1 MAGGNLS
8 PRQKMIN
15 LMYLVL
21 TALLALNVSK
31 QVLDAFKVVNDGI
44 NNSTRAVQEKIDV
57 LDEALA
63 KEADSN
69 AEIAGPLLAASKEVN
84 ELVTE
89 LVNYIEETKHMIVM
103 KSGGYLNEA
112 TELGQG
118 DYAKNVSNYDGSSR
132 YLGES
137 KDPESRGLELQAKIN
152 EARER
157 LLAIIE
163 KIDPDQVEDFKSN
176 LTLDASD
183 SENAGTGKTEKG
195 KWYYDTFYKVPVAGT
210 STILDKYINDAKNA
224 QASVNGFLLSRV
236 GAVQVKIDKLAAQV
250 MAGSSY
256 LPAGGKYESKIFLA
270 ASSSNLNGKVYL
282 GKVDQSKFD
291 KDEAGNWL
299 PYVGTGENDLPVS
312 NPQELEMSSG
322 MAAFTPGGTGSGKYN
337 YEGVIQIPKPGQAGK
352 FDNFPFFAEY
362 EIAPVSGFSVSAEKM
377 NVLYIGLDNPIKIA
391 IGDAKPGSIS
401 ASMTNG
407 SLTSSGSGT
416 YIAKPTA
423 PGDATITARG
433 QNSAG
438 GSVGGDAKFRVMRV
452 PDPVPT
458 LGGTLKGG
466 KIQKGPIAAQ
476 SGVVALLENFAFDAR
491 FTVTSYDFVL
501 STKGEILSVRDVKG
515 PLLDSQV
522 KNLLNRAQP
531 KDYVLFDNIRVQGP
545 DGTSRKLATLAFE
558 VI

>member
-1 MAGGNLS
+1 MASGNLS

-44 NNSTRAVQEKIDV
+44 NNSTRAVQEKID
-57 LDEALA
+57 LINEALA
-63 KEADSN
+63 KEAESN
-69 AEIAGPLLAASKEVN
+69 AEIGGPLLAASKEVN
-84 ELVTE
+84 DIIAELVS
-89 LVNYIEETKHMIVM
+89 YIEETKHMIIM

-118 DYAKNVSNYDGSSR
+118 DYPKNVSNYDGSSR
-132 YLGES
+132 YLGEDV
-137 KDPESRGLELQAKIN
+137 DPEARGKALQDKIN
-152 EARER
+152 ETRDR
-157 LLAIIE
+157 LLSIIE
-163 KIDPDQVEDFKSN
+163 RIDPTQVEDFKSN
-176 LTLDASD
+176 LTLEANDNESLAAT
-183 SENAGTGKTEKG
+183 NPKR
-195 KWYYDTFYKVPVAGT
+195 KWYHATFYKVPVAGT
-210 STILDKYINDAKNA
+210 TTILDKYINDAKNA
-224 QASVNGFLLSRV
+224 QASVNSFLLSRV

-256 LPAGGKYESKIFLA
+256 LPSGGKYESKIFLA
-270 ASSSNLNGKVYL
+270 ASSSNLNGRVFL
-282 GKVDQSKFD
+282 GTVDKNKFE

-299 PYVGTGENDLPVS
+299 PYVGSGENDLPLS
-312 NPQELEMSSG
+312 NPKELEMAGG
-322 MAAFTPGGTGSGKYN
+322 MALYTSSAGSGKYS
-337 YEGVIQIPKPGQAGK
+337 YEGVIQIPKPGMAGK
-352 FDNFPFFAEY
+352 FDNYPFFAEY
-362 EIAPVSGFSVSAEKM
+362 EIAPPSGFSVSAEKM
-377 NVLYIGLDNPIKIA
+377 NVLYIGLENPIRIA

-407 SLTSSGSGT
+407 SLTASGQGT

-423 PGDATITARG
+423 PGEATITARG
-433 QNSAG
+433 TNSAG

-476 SGVVALLENFAFDAR
+476 TGIVALLENFAFDAR

-515 PLLDSQV
+515 PMLDSQV

-558 VI
+558 II

>member
-44 NNSTRAVQEKIDV
+44 INSTRAVIEKVDLINESLV
-57 LDEALA
+57 
-63 KEADSN
+63 KEAESN
-69 AEIAGPLLAASKEVN
+69 PDIGGPLLAHSEEVN
-84 ELVTE
+84 AIVKQLVDYLE
-89 LVNYIEETKHMIVM
+89 DTKHFIVM
-103 KSGGYLNEA
+103 KSGGYLNDA

-118 DYAKNVSNYDGSSR
+118 DYPKNVSNYDGSSR
-132 YLGES
+132 YLGETV
-137 KDPESRGLELQAKIN
+137 DPESRGTDLKRIIN
-152 EARER
+152 EAREA
-157 LLAIIE
+157 LLAVVAE
-163 KIDPDQVEDFKSN
+163 VDPNQLDDFKSN
-176 LTLDASD
+176 LTLEAEDN
-183 SENAGTGKTEKG
+183 ENYGPADPKRRWE
-195 KWYYDTFYKVPVAGT
+195 YHTFYKVPVAGT
-210 STILDKYINDAKNA
+210 ITILDKYINDAYNA

-250 MAGSSY
+250 MAASSY
-256 LPAGGKYESKIFLA
+256 LPSGGKYESKIFLA

-282 GKVDQSKFD
+282 GRVDQSKFD

-299 PYVGTGENDLPVS
+299 PYVGSGENDLPIS
-312 NPQELEMSSG
+312 NPTELEMSGG
-322 MAAFTPGGTGSGKYN
+322 MALYTPGGSASGKYS
-337 YEGVIQIPKPGQAGK
+337 YEGVIQIPKPGMAGK
-352 FDNFPFFAEY
+352 FDNYPFFSEY
-362 EIAPVSGFSVSAEKM
+362 EIAAPSGFSVSAEKM

-407 SLTSSGSGT
+407 SLTASGQGT

-423 PGDATITARG
+423 PGEATITARG
-433 QNSAG
+433 TNSAG
-438 GSVGGDAKFRVMRV
+438 GSVGGEAKFRVMRV

-476 SGVVALLENFAFDAR
+476 SGLVALLENFAFDAR
-491 FTVTSYDFVL
+491 FNVISYDFVL

-515 PLLDSQV
+515 PMLDSQV

-531 KDYVLFDNIRVQGP
+531 KDYVLFDNIRVSGP
-545 DGTSRKLATLAFE
+545 DGTNRKLATLAFE
-558 VI
+558 II

>member
-1 MAGGNLS
+1 MASGNLS

-44 NNSTRAVQEKIDV
+44 NNSTRAVQEKIDL
-57 LDEALA
+57 LDEALT
-63 KEADSN
+63 KEAESN

-84 ELVTE
+84 DIVSELVG
-89 LVNYIEETKHMIVM
+89 YIEETKHMVVM

-137 KDPESRGLELQAKIN
+137 KDPESRGKELQAKIN
-152 EARER
+152 EAREK
-157 LLAIIE
+157 LLTIIG
-163 KIDPDQVEDFKSN
+163 KVDPDQVEDFKSN
-176 LTLDASD
+176 LTLEANDNNPSPLANS
-183 SENAGTGKTEKG
+183 EKG
-195 KWYYDTFYKVPVAGT
+195 RWYHDTFYKVPVAGT

-282 GKVDQSKFD
+282 GKVDQSKFE
-291 KDEAGNWL
+291 KDDAGNWL
-299 PYVGTGENDLPVS
+299 PYVGSGEKDIPVS
-312 NPQELEMSSG
+312 NPQELEMTSG
-322 MAAFTPGGTGSGKYN
+322 MAAYNSNAGTGKYN

-362 EIAPVSGFSVSAEKM
+362 EIAPASGFSVSADKM

-401 ASMTNG
+401 ASMSNG
-407 SLTSSGSGT
+407 SLTPSGSGT

-423 PGDATITARG
+423 PGDATITAKG

-438 GSVGGDAKFRVMRV
+438 GGVGGEAKFRVMRV

-466 KIQKGPIAAQ
+466 RIQKGPIAAQ
-476 SGVVALLENFAFDAR
+476 SGIVALLENFAFDAR
-491 FTVTSYDFVL
+491 FTVVSYDFVL

-531 KDYVLFDNIRVQGP
+531 KDYVLFDNIRVLGP
-545 DGTSRKLATLAFE
+545 DGTNRKLSTLAFE

>member
-1 MAGGNLS
+1 MASGNLS

-44 NNSTRAVQEKIDV
+44 NNSTRAVQEKID
-57 LDEALA
+57 LINEALA
-63 KEADSN
+63 KEAESN
-69 AEIAGPLLAASKEVN
+69 AEIGGPLLAASKEVN
-84 ELVTE
+84 DIIAELVS
-89 LVNYIEETKHMIVM
+89 YIEETKHMIIM

-118 DYAKNVSNYDGSSR
+118 DYPKNVSNYDGSSR
-132 YLGES
+132 YLGEDV
-137 KDPESRGLELQAKIN
+137 DPEARGKALQDKIN
-152 EARER
+152 ETRDR
-157 LLAIIE
+157 LLSIIE
-163 KIDPDQVEDFKSN
+163 RIDPTQVEDFKSN
-176 LTLDASD
+176 LTLEANDNESLAAT
-183 SENAGTGKTEKG
+183 NPKR
-195 KWYYDTFYKVPVAGT
+195 KWYHATFYKVPVAGT
-210 STILDKYINDAKNA
+210 TTILDKYINDAKNA
-224 QASVNGFLLSRV
+224 QASVNSFLLSRV

-256 LPAGGKYESKIFLA
+256 LPSGGKYESKIFLA
-270 ASSSNLNGKVYL
+270 ASSSNLNGRVFL
-282 GKVDQSKFD
+282 GTVDKNKFE

-299 PYVGTGENDLPVS
+299 PYVGSGENDLPLS
-312 NPQELEMSSG
+312 NPKELEMAGG
-322 MAAFTPGGTGSGKYN
+322 MALYTSSAGSGKYS
-337 YEGVIQIPKPGQAGK
+337 YEGVIQIPKPGMAGK
-352 FDNFPFFAEY
+352 FDNYPFFAEY
-362 EIAPVSGFSVSAEKM
+362 EIAPPSGFSVSAEKM
-377 NVLYIGLDNPIKIA
+377 NVLYIGLENPIRIA

-407 SLTSSGSGT
+407 SLTASGQGT

-423 PGDATITARG
+423 PGEATITARG
-433 QNSAG
+433 TNSAG

-476 SGVVALLENFAFDAR
+476 TGIVALLENFAFDAR

-515 PLLDSQV
+515 PMLDSQV

-545 DGTSRKLATLAFE
+545 DGTDRKS
-558 VI
+558 VV

>member
-1 MAGGNLS
+1 MASGNLS

-44 NNSTRAVQEKIDV
+44 NNSTRAVQEKID
-57 LDEALA
+57 LIDEALI
-63 KEADSN
+63 KEAASN
-69 AEIAGPLLAASKEVN
+69 AEIGGPLLAASKEVN
-84 ELVTE
+84 DIVAE
-89 LVNYIEETKHMIVM
+89 LVNYIEETKHMVIM

-112 TELGQG
+112 TELGEG
-118 DYAKNVSNYDGSSR
+118 DYPKNVSNYDGSSR
-132 YLGES
+132 YLGEDV
-137 KDPESRGLELQAKIN
+137 DPEARGKALQDKIN
-152 EARER
+152 ETRAR
-157 LLAIIE
+157 LLAIVE
-163 KIDPDQVEDFKSN
+163 KVDPTQVEDFQSN
-176 LTLDASD
+176 LTLEANDDESLAAT
-183 SENAGTGKTEKG
+183 NPKR
-195 KWYYDTFYKVPVAGT
+195 KWYHATFYKVPVAGT

-224 QASVNGFLLSRV
+224 QASVNSFLLSRV

-256 LPAGGKYESKIFLA
+256 LPSGGKYESKIFLA
-270 ASSSNLNGKVYL
+270 ASSSNLNGKVFL
-282 GKVDQSKFD
+282 GKVDQGKFE

-299 PYVGTGENDLPVS
+299 PYVGNGENDLPIS
-312 NPQELEMSSG
+312 NPTELEMAGG
-322 MAAFTPGGTGSGKYN
+322 MALYAPSGSGSGKYN

-352 FDNFPFFAEY
+352 FDNYPFFAEY
-362 EIAPVSGFSVSAEKM
+362 EIAPPSGFSVSAEKM
-377 NVLYIGLDNPIKIA
+377 NVLYIGLENPIRIA

-407 SLTSSGSGT
+407 TLSSSGQGT

-423 PGDATITARG
+423 PGEATITARG
-433 QNSAG
+433 TNSAG

-476 SGVVALLENFAFDAR
+476 TGIVALLENFAFDAR

-515 PLLDSQV
+515 PMLDSQV

-545 DGTSRKLATLAFE
+545 DGTNRKLATLAFE
-558 VI
+558 II